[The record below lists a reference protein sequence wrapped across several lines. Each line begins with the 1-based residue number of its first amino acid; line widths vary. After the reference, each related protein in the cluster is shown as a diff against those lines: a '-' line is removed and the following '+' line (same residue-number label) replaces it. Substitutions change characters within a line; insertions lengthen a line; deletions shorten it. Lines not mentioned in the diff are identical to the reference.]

1 MKYPASKSVLQSSII
16 FERGMKMKQA
26 ELASSTNSAPDQ
38 KTIRKVVISGAIGNF
53 IEWYDLAIYSYAAIG
68 ISMVLFS
75 EAGEFALLYSL
86 LAFGFTYLLRPISG
100 VIMGAIGDRIGRKK
114 LLVLTISMMAIG
126 TLCIGLIPSYAA
138 IGIGAPILLMA
149 CRAVQGISAGGEFV
163 GAAAYVYEFS
173 NRKNKVFLMGL
184 IQLGTCLCYPAAAF
198 AAYGLGIWLGGDA
211 FNEWGWRLLFIS
223 AAPLGL
229 IALFIRS
236 GLDESP
242 VFKKLQENGEISA
255 SPLKDS
261 LKYDPKRLILTSLYV
276 LGYNA
281 AAVMV
286 LLYMPIYLVNVS
298 GFAPTEA
305 NLTMGITGLIF
316 GLSVPVFAWI
326 VGRNPDNIPA
336 FRIASCAVFAV
347 FVVFAYWL
355 FTVPGGMI
363 FGIVILGLIVGF
375 HYALAPFTVV
385 DVFPAAHRFTSGAI
399 AYNVPVAIGGAL
411 FPVLFT
417 SLSKMGALTPPIFVA
432 LVNVV
437 ACICAI
443 GLARITKER
452 DSTTYVPSTSY
463 NSLSKEMSKL

>member
-1 MKYPASKSVLQSSII
+1 MEQVKLVSPT
-16 FERGMKMKQA
+16 
-26 ELASSTNSAPDQ
+26 STAPDR
-38 KTIRKVVISGAIGNF
+38 KTVRKVVLSSAIGNF

-68 ISMVLFS
+68 ISFILFS
-75 EAGEFALLYSL
+75 EAGEFALIYSL

-163 GAAAYVYEFS
+163 GAAAYVYEYS
-173 NRKNKVFLMGL
+173 NRNNKVFLMGL

-198 AAYGLGIWLGGDA
+198 AAYGLGVWLGDEA

-242 VFKKLQENGEISA
+242 VFKKLQKNGEISA
-255 SPLKDS
+255 SPIKDS
-261 LKYDPKRLILTSLYV
+261 LKNNPKRLIYTAIYV

-281 AAVMV
+281 AAMMV
-286 LLYMPIYLVNVS
+286 LLYMPIYLVDVR
-298 GFAPTEA
+298 GFASTQA

-316 GLSVPVFAWI
+316 GLSVPVFARI

-336 FRIASCAVFAV
+336 FRVASCAVFAA

-355 FTVPGGMI
+355 FTIPGGMA
-363 FGIVILGLIVGF
+363 FGVVLLGLIVGF
-375 HYALAPFTVV
+375 HYAIAPFTVV
-385 DVFPAAHRFTSGAI
+385 DVFPAALRFTSGAL
-399 AYNVPVAIGGAL
+399 AYNVPAAIGGAL
-411 FPVLFT
+411 FPVLF
-417 SLSKMGALTPPIFVA
+417 SSISNFGALVPPIFVA
-432 LVNVV
+432 LINIV
-437 ACICAI
+437 ACISAI
-443 GLARITKER
+443 KLAGITKADE
-452 DSTTYVPSTSY
+452 
-463 NSLSKEMSKL
+463 SKGNYSA